1 MNRSY
6 NDGIIEHEGTVQR
19 CGSNSVTVSISS
31 ETACSG
37 CHAKNSCSFSGSSE
51 KLIEVPG
58 HFNLVAGDNV
68 TVIMRKS
75 MGFRAV
81 FLGYVIPFILLTL
94 ALVILN
100 SYTGSELMA
109 GVGSVSITGF
119 YYLILYFF
127 RNSIKNIF
135 TFTIKDF

>member
-1 MNRSY
+1 MTRSY
-6 NDGIIEHEGTVQR
+6 SDGVIEHEGTVQR
-19 CGSNSVTVSISS
+19 CGGNSVIVSISS
-31 ETACSG
+31 EAACSG
-37 CHAKNSCSFSGSSE
+37 CHAKSSCSLSGVRE

-58 HFNLVAGDNV
+58 HYNLVPGDIV

-81 FLGYVIPFILLTL
+81 FLGYVIPFILLTI

-100 SYTGSELMA
+100 SLTGSELLA
-109 GVGSVSITGF
+109 GMGSVGITGIYF
-119 YYLILYFF
+119 LVLYFF

-135 TFTIKDF
+135 TFTIKDL